1 MIIAAK
7 ITKRI
12 QGASASGADV
22 AGAGVTLTTVEDVV
36 VVVVV
41 ALVDKMTEEFS
52 TADILPN
59 VINCSSFVL
68 LASINLSA
76 MVAFVVFVDDSKII
90 SKSNPTLPS
99 KNLLI
104 LMSTQPKKALLQN
117 GIRINLSSM
126 INARDLGDAKLL

>member
-36 VVVVV
+36 VVVV
-41 ALVDKMTEEFS
+41 ALVDKMAEEFS

>member
-22 AGAGVTLTTVEDVV
+22 AGAGVTLTTVEDV